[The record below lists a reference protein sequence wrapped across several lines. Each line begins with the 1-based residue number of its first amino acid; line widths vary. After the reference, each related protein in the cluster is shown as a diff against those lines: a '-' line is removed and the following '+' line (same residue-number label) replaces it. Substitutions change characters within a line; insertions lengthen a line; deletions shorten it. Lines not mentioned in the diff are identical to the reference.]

1 MKKFLLCFILIFF
14 YPHALNGHVSHYKNI
29 KKIEMEIFKDGKNIG
44 YCNYEFTKNN
54 DSIKIYNETN
64 FEVKLL
70 GIKVFSI
77 NSIGTEIYKNN
88 KLFSFNSNTLQ
99 NDKKK
104 FVNLI
109 INENE
114 DVFEIKGSS
123 YTGKANRNNIIG
135 NWWNHKIL
143 ESETQISPLSG
154 SVKDQV
160 VTFLGKEKVQIYG
173 KEYLAHKF
181 SLKSKDESISENKKL
196 DFEIWLEPK
205 KNLILKVKYNRM
217 GSWEYILKNVI
228 VN

>member
-1 MKKFLLCFILIFF
+1 
-14 YPHALNGHVSHYKNI
+14 
-29 KKIEMEIFKDGKNIG
+29 MEIFKDGKNIG
-44 YCNYEFTKNN
+44 YCNYEFTKND

-109 INENE
+109 LNENE

-181 SLKSKDESISENKKL
+181 SLKSKNESISENKKL

-228 VN
+228 FN

>member
-1 MKKFLLCFILIFF
+1 MKKFLICFILLL
-14 YPHALNGHVSHYKNI
+14 YPQGLNGHVSHYKNI

-109 INENE
+109 LNENE
-114 DVFEIKGSS
+114 DVFDIKGSS

>member
-1 MKKFLLCFILIFF
+1 MKKFLLCFILLL
-14 YPHALNGHVSHYKNI
+14 YPQGLNGHVSHYKNI

-44 YCNYEFTKNN
+44 YCNYEFTKND

-109 INENE
+109 LNENE

>member
-1 MKKFLLCFILIFF
+1 
-14 YPHALNGHVSHYKNI
+14 
-29 KKIEMEIFKDGKNIG
+29 MEIFKDGKNIG

-109 INENE
+109 LNENE

-160 VTFLGKEKVQIYG
+160 VTFLGKEKVKIYD

-181 SLKSKDESISENKKL
+181 TLKSKDESISENKKL

-205 KNLILKVKYNRM
+205 ENLILKVKYNRM

>member
-1 MKKFLLCFILIFF
+1 MKKFLICFVLLL
-14 YPHALNGHVSHYKNI
+14 YPQGLNSHVSHYKNI

-44 YCNYEFTKNN
+44 YCNYEFTKND

-109 INENE
+109 LNENE

-181 SLKSKDESISENKKL
+181 SLKSKDESVSENKKL

>member
-1 MKKFLLCFILIFF
+1 MKKFLLCFILLL
-14 YPHALNGHVSHYKNI
+14 YPQGLNGHVSHYKNI
-29 KKIEMEIFKDGKNIG
+29 KKIEMEILKDGKNIG
-44 YCNYEFTKNN
+44 YCSYEFTKNN
-54 DSIKIYNETN
+54 DSIKVYNETN

-109 INENE
+109 LNENE
-114 DVFEIKGSS
+114 DVFDIKGSS

>member
-1 MKKFLLCFILIFF
+1 MKKFLICFILLL
-14 YPHALNGHVSHYKNI
+14 YPQGLNSHVSHYKNI

-109 INENE
+109 LNENE
-114 DVFEIKGSS
+114 DVFDIKGSS
-123 YTGKANRNNIIG
+123 YAGKANRNNIIG

>member
-1 MKKFLLCFILIFF
+1 MKKFLIYFILLL
-14 YPHALNGHVSHYKNI
+14 YPQGLNGHVSHYKNI

-77 NSIGTEIYKNN
+77 NSVGTEIYKNN
-88 KLFSFNSNTLQ
+88 KLFSFSSNTLQ

-109 INENE
+109 FNEVE
-114 DVFEIKGSS
+114 DVFDINGSS

-181 SLKSKDESISENKKL
+181 SLKSQDESISENKKL

>member
-1 MKKFLLCFILIFF
+1 MKKFLICFILLL
-14 YPHALNGHVSHYKNI
+14 YPQGLNSHVSHYKNI

-44 YCNYEFTKNN
+44 YCNYEFTKND

-109 INENE
+109 LNENE
-114 DVFEIKGSS
+114 DVFDIKGSS

>member
-1 MKKFLLCFILIFF
+1 MKKFLICFILLL
-14 YPHALNGHVSHYKNI
+14 YPQGLNSHVSHYKNI

-109 INENE
+109 LNEKE
-114 DVFEIKGSS
+114 DVFDIKGSS

-154 SVKDQV
+154 SIKDQV

>member
-1 MKKFLLCFILIFF
+1 MKKFLLCFILFL
-14 YPHALNGHVSHYKNI
+14 YPQGLNGHVSHYKNI

-109 INENE
+109 LNENE

-181 SLKSKDESISENKKL
+181 SLKSKDESVSENKKL

-205 KNLILKVKYNRM
+205 QNLILKVKYNRM

>member
-1 MKKFLLCFILIFF
+1 MKKFLICFILLL
-14 YPHALNGHVSHYKNI
+14 YPQGLNGHVSHYKNI

-44 YCNYEFTKNN
+44 YCNYEFTKND

-109 INENE
+109 LNENE

-228 VN
+228 FN

>member
-1 MKKFLLCFILIFF
+1 MKKFLICFILLL
-14 YPHALNGHVSHYKNI
+14 YPQGLNGHVSHYKNI

-44 YCNYEFTKNN
+44 YCNYEFTKND

-109 INENE
+109 LNENE

-160 VTFLGKEKVQIYG
+160 VTFLGKEKIQIYG

-228 VN
+228 FN

>member
-1 MKKFLLCFILIFF
+1 MKKFLLFFILLL
-14 YPHALNGHVSHYKNI
+14 YPQGLNSHVSHYKNI

-109 INENE
+109 LNKNE
-114 DVFEIKGSS
+114 DVFDIKGSS

-160 VTFLGKEKVQIYG
+160 VTFLGKEKIQIYG

-181 SLKSKDESISENKKL
+181 SLKSKNESISENKKL

>member
-1 MKKFLLCFILIFF
+1 MKKFLLFFILLL
-14 YPHALNGHVSHYKNI
+14 YPQGLNSHVSHYKNI

-109 INENE
+109 LNENE

>member
-1 MKKFLLCFILIFF
+1 MKKFLICFILLL
-14 YPHALNGHVSHYKNI
+14 YPQGLNSHVSHYKNI

-109 INENE
+109 LNENE
-114 DVFEIKGSS
+114 DFFDIKGSS

-173 KEYLAHKF
+173 KEYFAHKF
-181 SLKSKDESISENKKL
+181 SLKSKNESISENKKL

>member
-1 MKKFLLCFILIFF
+1 
-14 YPHALNGHVSHYKNI
+14 
-29 KKIEMEIFKDGKNIG
+29 MEIFKDGKNIG

-109 INENE
+109 LNENE

>member
-1 MKKFLLCFILIFF
+1 MKKFLLCFILLL
-14 YPHALNGHVSHYKNI
+14 YPQGLNGHVSHYKNI

-44 YCNYEFTKNN
+44 YCNYEFTKND

>member
-1 MKKFLLCFILIFF
+1 MKKFLLCFILLL
-14 YPHALNGHVSHYKNI
+14 YPQGLNSHVSHYKNI

-44 YCNYEFTKNN
+44 YCNYEFIKNN
-54 DSIKIYNETN
+54 DSIKVYNETN

-77 NSIGTEIYKNN
+77 NSKGTEIYKNN
-88 KLFSFNSNTLQ
+88 KLFSFESNTLQ

-109 INENE
+109 FNETE
-114 DVFEIKGSS
+114 DVFDIKGSS
-123 YTGKANRNNIIG
+123 YTGKANINNIIG

-154 SVKDQV
+154 SIKDQV
-160 VTFLGKEKVQIYG
+160 VTFLKKEKIQIYG

-181 SLKSKDESISENKKL
+181 SLKSKDESLNEDKKL

-205 KNLILKVKYNRM
+205 ENLILKVEYNRM
-217 GSWEYILKNVI
+217 GTWEYILKNVI
-228 VN
+228 IN

>member
-1 MKKFLLCFILIFF
+1 MKKFLICFILLL
-14 YPHALNGHVSHYKNI
+14 YPQGLNSHVSHYKNI

-64 FEVKLL
+64 FELKLL

-109 INENE
+109 LNENE
-114 DVFEIKGSS
+114 DVFDIKGSS

>member
-1 MKKFLLCFILIFF
+1 MKKFLICFILLL
-14 YPHALNGHVSHYKNI
+14 YPQGLNSHVSHYKNI

-54 DSIKIYNETN
+54 DTIKIYNETN

-109 INENE
+109 LNENE
-114 DVFEIKGSS
+114 DVFDIKGSS

>member
-1 MKKFLLCFILIFF
+1 MKKFLICFILLL
-14 YPHALNGHVSHYKNI
+14 YPQGLNSHVSHYKNI

-109 INENE
+109 LNENE
-114 DVFEIKGSS
+114 DFFDIKGSS

-160 VTFLGKEKVQIYG
+160 VTFLGKEKIQIYG

-181 SLKSKDESISENKKL
+181 SLKSKDDSISENKKL

>member
-1 MKKFLLCFILIFF
+1 MKKFLICFILLL
-14 YPHALNGHVSHYKNI
+14 YPQGLNGHVSHYKNI

-44 YCNYEFTKNN
+44 YCNYEFTKND

-109 INENE
+109 LNENE

-181 SLKSKDESISENKKL
+181 SLKSKNESISENKKL

-228 VN
+228 FN

>member
-1 MKKFLLCFILIFF
+1 MKKFLICFILLL
-14 YPHALNGHVSHYKNI
+14 YPQGLNSHVSHYKNI

-44 YCNYEFTKNN
+44 YSNYEFTKNN

-77 NSIGTEIYKNN
+77 NSTGTEIYKNN

-109 INENE
+109 LNENE

>member
-1 MKKFLLCFILIFF
+1 MKKFLICFILLL
-14 YPHALNGHVSHYKNI
+14 YPQGLNSHVSHYKNI

-109 INENE
+109 LNENE
-114 DVFEIKGSS
+114 DVFDIKGSS

-217 GSWEYILKNVI
+217 GSWEYILKNVT

>member
-1 MKKFLLCFILIFF
+1 MKKFLICFILLL
-14 YPHALNGHVSHYKNI
+14 YPQGLNSHVSHYKNI

-44 YCNYEFTKNN
+44 YCNYEFTKND

-99 NDKKK
+99 NDKEK

-109 INENE
+109 LNENE

-181 SLKSKDESISENKKL
+181 SLKSKDESVSENKKL

>member
-1 MKKFLLCFILIFF
+1 MKKFLICFILLL
-14 YPHALNGHVSHYKNI
+14 YPQGLNSHVSHYKNI

-54 DSIKIYNETN
+54 ESIKIYNETN

-109 INENE
+109 LNENE
-114 DVFEIKGSS
+114 DVFDIKGSS

-217 GSWEYILKNVI
+217 GSWEYILKNVT

>member
-1 MKKFLLCFILIFF
+1 MKKFLICFILLL
-14 YPHALNGHVSHYKNI
+14 YPQSLNSHVSHYKNI

-44 YCNYEFTKNN
+44 YCNYEFIKNN
-54 DSIKIYNETN
+54 DSIKVYNETN

-77 NSIGTEIYKNN
+77 NSKGTEIYKNN
-88 KLFSFNSNTLQ
+88 KLFSFESNTLQ

-109 INENE
+109 FNETE
-114 DVFEIKGSS
+114 DVFDIKGSS
-123 YTGKANRNNIIG
+123 YTGKANINNIIG

-154 SVKDQV
+154 SIKDQV
-160 VTFLGKEKVQIYG
+160 VTFLKKEKIQIYG

-181 SLKSKDESISENKKL
+181 SLKSKDESLNEDKKL

-205 KNLILKVKYNRM
+205 ENLILKVEYNRM
-217 GSWEYILKNVI
+217 GTWKYILKNVI
-228 VN
+228 IN

>member
-1 MKKFLLCFILIFF
+1 MKKFLLCFILLL
-14 YPHALNGHVSHYKNI
+14 YPQGLNSHVSHYKNI

-109 INENE
+109 LNENE
-114 DVFEIKGSS
+114 DVFDIKGSS

>member
-1 MKKFLLCFILIFF
+1 MKKFLICFILLL
-14 YPHALNGHVSHYKNI
+14 YPQGLNSHVSHYKNI

-44 YCNYEFTKNN
+44 YCNYEFTKKN

-77 NSIGTEIYKNN
+77 NSIGREIYKNN

-109 INENE
+109 LNENE
-114 DVFEIKGSS
+114 DVFDIKGSS
-123 YTGKANRNNIIG
+123 YTGKANKNNIIG

-205 KNLILKVKYNRM
+205 KNFILKVKYNRM

>member
-1 MKKFLLCFILIFF
+1 MKKFLICFILLL
-14 YPHALNGHVSHYKNI
+14 YPQGLNSHVSHYKNI

-44 YCNYEFTKNN
+44 YCNYEFTKKN

-109 INENE
+109 LNENE

-228 VN
+228 FN

>member
-1 MKKFLLCFILIFF
+1 MKKFLLCFILLL
-14 YPHALNGHVSHYKNI
+14 YPQGLNSHVSHYKNI

-54 DSIKIYNETN
+54 ESIKIYNETN

-109 INENE
+109 LNENE
-114 DVFEIKGSS
+114 DVFDIKGSS

-196 DFEIWLEPK
+196 NFEIWLEPK

>member
-1 MKKFLLCFILIFF
+1 MKKFLLIFILLL
-14 YPHALNGHVSHYKNI
+14 YPQGLNSHVSHYKNI

-109 INENE
+109 LNENE

-181 SLKSKDESISENKKL
+181 SLKSKDENISENKKL

-228 VN
+228 IN

>member
-1 MKKFLLCFILIFF
+1 MKKFLICFILLL
-14 YPHALNGHVSHYKNI
+14 YPQGLNGHVSHYKNI

-109 INENE
+109 LNENE